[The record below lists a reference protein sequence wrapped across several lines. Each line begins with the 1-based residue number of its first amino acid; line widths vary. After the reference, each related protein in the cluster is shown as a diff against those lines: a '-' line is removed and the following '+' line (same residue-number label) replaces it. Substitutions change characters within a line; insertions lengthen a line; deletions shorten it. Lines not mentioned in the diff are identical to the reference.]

1 MAKLLV
7 KKQKKQYVKELGK
20 QVVISRERFYFV
32 EDESKDF
39 HCTEGVISKKDL
51 KKKPGTRIKT
61 NKEKEFILLEP
72 SFIDL
77 YKRIKRIPQIVPRKD
92 IGFLIAETGINKQ
105 SKVVDAGSGSGG
117 VCLFLANLVKEFISY
132 EIDKEY
138 IKVVKDNIKF
148 LGLKNLKIKNK
159 NIYQGI
165 DETEVD
171 LIVLDVPEPW
181 NAIRSA
187 EKALK
192 IGGFLVSYS
201 PSVPQVMDFVNTISK
216 SDSFIVLKTV
226 EIIERNWEVSERK
239 VRPVS
244 RGIGH
249 SGFMTFVRK
258 I

>member
-1 MAKLLV
+1 MAKLLI

-39 HCTEGVISKKDL
+39 HCTEGIISKKDL
-51 KKKPGTRIKT
+51 KKKPGSRIKT
-61 NKEKEFILLEP
+61 NKDKEFTIINP

-77 YKRIKRIPQIVPRKD
+77 YKKIKRLPQIIPRKD
-92 IGFLIAETGINKQ
+92 IGFIIAETGINKQ

-117 VCLFLANLVKEFISY
+117 ICLFLSNLVKEVITY
-132 EIDKEY
+132 EINAEYSKIVKE
-138 IKVVKDNIKF
+138 NIKF
-148 LGLKNLKIKNK
+148 LGLKNIKIKNK
-159 NIYQGI
+159 NIYKGI
-165 DETEVD
+165 DEKDVD

-187 EKALK
+187 ENALK
-192 IGGFLVSYS
+192 VGGFLVSYS

-216 SDSFIVLKTV
+216 SDNFIVLKTV
-226 EIIERNWEVSERK
+226 EIIERTWEVNERK

-244 RGIGH
+244 RAIGH
-249 SGFMTFVRK
+249 SGFLTFVRR